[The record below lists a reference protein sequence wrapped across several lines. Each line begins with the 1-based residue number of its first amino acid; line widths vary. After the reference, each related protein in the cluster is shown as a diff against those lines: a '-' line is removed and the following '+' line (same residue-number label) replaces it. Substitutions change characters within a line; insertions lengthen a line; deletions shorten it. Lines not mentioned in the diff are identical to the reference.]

1 MKRALSSRWGVAAQ
15 TAWRQRTARE
25 RRLLL
30 LGALVLGLTLLW
42 QMAMAP
48 ALATWRI
55 APQRQAELDA
65 QTRQMLQLQAEARQL
80 KAPARIARPTAIASV
95 ESSARTLLGADSQV
109 QTQGELLLVK
119 FSAASAAGLAQ
130 WLTQSREQAQALP
143 VAARLERL
151 ERLERLPPATS
162 ANKDQTT
169 GVLWR
174 GELTLR
180 LH

>member
-1 MKRALSSRWGVAAQ
+1 MKRFLSSRWGVAVQA
-15 TAWRQRTARE
+15 AWRQRPARE
-25 RRLLL
+25 RRLVL
-30 LGALVLGLTLLW
+30 LGVWVLGLALLW
-42 QMAMAP
+42 QMALAP
-48 ALATWRI
+48 ALATWQI

-80 KAPARIARPTAIASV
+80 KAPARIARPTAIAAV
-95 ESSARTLLGADSQV
+95 ESSARALLGADSQV
-109 QTQGELLLVK
+109 QAQGEQLQVK

-143 VAARLERL
+143 VAARLD
-151 ERLERLPPATS
+151 RLPPATS
-162 ANKDQTT
+162 ANQDQATQ
-169 GVLWR
+169 VLWR